1 MSDSKNAK
9 SGTKAAGKASAKS
22 TAAAQA
28 ASDDAVETADVAAE
42 MAEAVETATTAAVD
56 DVAEAVAV
64 ADDAVAD
71 AADSAAET
79 VAEAANEA
87 AVEAAA
93 AAEVA
98 AVEAE
103 TVATQV
109 QDAAA
114 APVRTI
120 YVTAPQPP
128 APKGNRVLGVL
139 IALLAAGVFAVLHT
153 AAFAI
158 ITTLQG
164 GSPAQLI
171 PTFLQSGSLIWPVV
185 LVFVVTALWAQ
196 LVNRAGWWSWVLGS
210 FVVAVAVYAGSVLI
224 FQLLYQSPTQWTDP
238 LIITSAVLA
247 REVVVW
253 LGGILSARGKRLK
266 VRNAE
271 ALAQFN
277 REEAERRANREYAE

>member
-1 MSDSKNAK
+1 MSEAPR
-9 SGTKAAGKASAKS
+9 TKPTAARKPAAKS
-22 TAAAQA
+22 TEKTDSLPEVTVDAPVEVETATADVVES
-28 ASDDAVETADVAAE
+28 SDDAVAG
-42 MAEAVETATTAAVD
+42 
-56 DVAEAVAV
+56 
-64 ADDAVAD
+64 

-79 VAEAANEA
+79 VTEAAN
-87 AVEAAA
+87 AA
-93 AAEVA
+93 AAEAVIEAEAA
-98 AVEAE
+98 AVDAE
-103 TVATQV
+103 TAATQV
-109 QDAAA
+109 QDAAG
-114 APVRTI
+114 PVRTI

-128 APKGNRVLGVL
+128 AKKGNRVLGVL

-164 GSPAQLI
+164 NSAAPLI

-185 LVFVVTALWAQ
+185 IVFVVTALWAQ

-210 FVVAVAVYAGSVLI
+210 FVIAAAVYAGSVLI
-224 FQLLYQSPTQWTDP
+224 FQLAYQTPTEWTDP
-238 LIITSAVLA
+238 LVIVSAILA

-266 VRNAE
+266 VRNTE

-277 REEAERRANREYAE
+277 REEAERRANREYAD